1 MAIDKDLLVELYS
14 ISLEEARNH
23 MRLYTQTWIAAAVIT
38 GVAFGALVSLFREP
52 SFVLRG
58 SIMWT
63 LIGIGSLLGLGFYHS
78 IAYHSVEARNC
89 RGKAKEIGLILAG
102 KTQDETPKLE
112 ELLIT
117 QVMREFRSPRESR
130 VYAVLVDPPWRLFWL
145 FMPIGLWIFFCLLLG
160 GYIG

>member
-1 MAIDKDLLVELYS
+1 MAIDKDLLIELYS

-23 MRLYTQTWIAAAVIT
+23 MQLYTQIWVAAVVIA
-38 GVAFGALVSLFREP
+38 GVAFGTLGFLFREP
-52 SFVLRG
+52 SIVLSG
-58 SIMWT
+58 SILWT
-63 LIGIGSLLGLGFYHS
+63 LIGIGSLVGLFFYHS
-78 IAYHSVEARNC
+78 IAYHSVEAHNC
-89 RGKAKEIGLILAG
+89 REKAKEIGLILAG

-117 QVMREFRSPRESR
+117 QVMREFRSPQERR